1 MCANRYDALEGFDYS
16 IKNTNGREN
25 KKVDFNSNGNNGAK
39 NNKKKNLKQLGFDFK
54 DQDTINESW
63 HNMKKNHIARCRKLC
78 FIKDFE
84 SLQECVDW
92 VEKSILNNDGKAETL
107 FGIGFE
113 FIPKYMLDTKQVDV
127 GYTNRWI
134 NSLTNVSVIENLFE
148 LMADKAL
155 RDHELDFVAAPNRY
169 ARRKIER
176 ALKLFKIK
184 NITLSPTIIDTCAG
198 RGIFLVY
205 AIIIGKELGVDIDP
219 KNVYYNDIDTTW
231 VEVFKKLNKKYMIGI
246 PEKNITC
253 ECALEKEYDMN
264 FDIVVGNPAYDAS
277 GDSDSIKFWNA
288 ITVKTQNE
296 IVAQDGIVA
305 YTTPQ
310 TILTATDAN
319 IKAKK
324 PTFVIQ
330 KNFEDKQLLEYD
342 ETANEDFDVG
352 INIASWV
359 WKNSYNNN
367 TMTNFL
373 SESGEIKVAK
383 YTAASKVFQSINDL
397 IIDKVT
403 QGPHKKLTRNR
414 IVQEKSQLSETLTDT
429 HTTPVIWNARG
440 ADLMYSTKKYDTTY
454 KLCINNYKAF
464 KVTDDNLMITDLDT
478 SPAYFYITGTKE
490 YLEKLQKLIGTK
502 KLFLYVGNNFVNSK
516 GVFLIAQRQ
525 GVIPDLDVNR
535 DWSDSELYTEFGLD
549 NEMINEVETWY
560 AKTVK

>member
-1 MCANRYDALEGFDYS
+1 MNHSCRLFRYE
-16 IKNTNGREN
+16 T
-25 KKVDFNSNGNNGAK
+25 
-39 NNKKKNLKQLGFDFK
+39 LKQ
-54 DQDTINESW
+54 
-63 HNMKKNHIARCRKLC
+63 
-78 FIKDFE
+78 
-84 SLQECVDW
+84 
-92 VEKSILNNDGKAETL
+92 SISNNDGEAEKL

-113 FIPKYMLDTKQVDV
+113 YIPTYMLDTNQVDV
-127 GYTNRWI
+127 SYTNRWI
-134 NSLTNVSVIENLFE
+134 NSLTNVSEIENLFE

-264 FDIVVGNPAYDAS
+264 FNIVVGNPAYDAS

-288 ITVKTQNE
+288 ITVKTQNK

-383 YTAASKVFQSINDL
+383 YTAA
-397 IIDKVT
+397 II
-403 QGPHKKLTRNR
+403 
-414 IVQEKSQLSETLTDT
+414 
-429 HTTPVIWNARG
+429 
-440 ADLMYSTKKYDTTY
+440 
-454 KLCINNYKAF
+454 
-464 KVTDDNLMITDLDT
+464 
-478 SPAYFYITGTKE
+478 
-490 YLEKLQKLIGTK
+490 
-502 KLFLYVGNNFVNSK
+502 
-516 GVFLIAQRQ
+516 
-525 GVIPDLDVNR
+525 
-535 DWSDSELYTEFGLD
+535 
-549 NEMINEVETWY
+549 
-560 AKTVK
+560 

>member
-1 MCANRYDALEGFDYS
+1 
-16 IKNTNGREN
+16 
-25 KKVDFNSNGNNGAK
+25 
-39 NNKKKNLKQLGFDFK
+39 
-54 DQDTINESW
+54 
-63 HNMKKNHIARCRKLC
+63 
-78 FIKDFE
+78 
-84 SLQECVDW
+84 
-92 VEKSILNNDGKAETL
+92 
-107 FGIGFE
+107 
-113 FIPKYMLDTKQVDV
+113 
-127 GYTNRWI
+127 
-134 NSLTNVSVIENLFE
+134 SLTNVSDIETLFE

-176 ALKLFKIK
+176 ALRLYQKHNFSK
-184 NITLSPTIIDTCAG
+184 SPTIIDLCAG

-205 AIIIGKELGVDIDP
+205 AIIIGKELGIDIDP
-219 KNVYYNDIDTTW
+219 KNVYYNDIDPSW
-231 VEVFKKLNKKYMIGI
+231 VEVFKKLNKKYMLGI
-246 PEKNITC
+246 PERNITC
-253 ECALEKEYDMN
+253 ECALEKEYEMN

-277 GDSDSIKFWNA
+277 SDSDSIKFWNA

-310 TILTATDAN
+310 TILTATDAS

-330 KNFEDKQLLEYD
+330 KNFEEKQLLEYD

-352 INIASWV
+352 IDIASWL

-373 SESGEIKVAK
+373 SESRETKVAK
-383 YTAASKVFQSINDL
+383 YTAASKVFQSIKDQ

-403 QGPHKKLTRNR
+403 QGDHKKITRNR
-414 IVQEKSQLSETLTDT
+414 IVQEKSQLSNTLTNT
-429 HTTPVIWNARG
+429 HTTPVVWNARG
-440 ADLMYSTKKYDTTY
+440 VDTMYSTKKHDTRF

-464 KVTDDNLMITDLDT
+464 KITDDNLMITDLDT
-478 SPAYFYITGTKE
+478 SPAYFYISGTE
-490 YLEKLQKLIGTK
+490 DYLKKLQKLLGTK

-525 GVIPDLDVNR
+525 EVIPDLDVNR
-535 DWSDSELYTEFGLD
+535 DWTDAELYNEFKLD
-549 NEMINEVETWY
+549 DEMINEVETWY
-560 AKTVK
+560 AKTIK